1 MPPCRRGIPGSSP
14 GGGFNDRDIDIM
26 PETFDIY
33 FRQLDAVLIFFFR
46 LADNPMLGYLIGIA
60 VLGLLCAVIGD
71 LTVALAYRVNG
82 AFLKRD
88 TQELVS
94 MQNKSLLALKA
105 RDKESYQACN
115 EVAND
120 SFGKVF
126 FSQLALGASSLW
138 PVAFA
143 LQWLD
148 GRFGDVSF
156 LLPVALGNR
165 TAVGYAF
172 TFIPMYILMRILFGK
187 LRTRLPGYRRL
198 TVPPDSDQAETEAML
213 SVEDVFPGRGKCGS
227 AR

>member
-1 MPPCRRGIPGSSP
+1 
-14 GGGFNDRDIDIM
+14 M
-26 PETFDIY
+26 PEMLDILY
-33 FRQLDAVLIFFFR
+33 RQADACLIFFFR
-46 LADNPMLGYLIGIA
+46 LAANPMLGYLIGIA
-60 VLGLLCAVIGD
+60 FLGLMCAVIGD

-82 AFLKRD
+82 VFLKRD

-105 RDKESYQACN
+105 RDKESYRACN

-138 PVAFA
+138 PAAFA

-148 GRFGDVSF
+148 GRFGDVAF
-156 LLPVALGNR
+156 LLPVALGDR
-165 TAVGYAF
+165 TSVGYAF
-172 TFIPMYILMRILFGK
+172 TFIPMYILMRILFGQ

-198 TVPPDSDQAETEAML
+198 TVAKDIDQTETEGML
-213 SVEDVFPGRGKCGS
+213 RVEDVFPGGERCGS
-227 AR
+227 QR